1 MRYLL
6 LQYMKKAASF
16 IVIICS
22 AILAVIAMSW
32 FEPQNRVNTS
42 PPLTKA
48 ALGRQLFFDSILS
61 KDYSVSCA
69 SCHKPSFAFA
79 DTAAFSTGIFGKKT
93 VRNTPSVLNMANRDA
108 LFWDGRS
115 ATLAAQALQP
125 IQHPNEMGLP
135 ITEAVER
142 LRKHAKYRQWFY
154 QVFKQAPNS
163 NNLAL
168 AIQAFEET
176 LETSGSKADKAIDD
190 STALNESEERG
201 RQLFIGDKAKCFD
214 CHFGVDY
221 TGDEFR
227 NIGLYNGKDLNDVG
241 RYSITKKKSDIG
253 KFKTPGLRNIALTA
267 PYMHNGMF
275 KTLEAVVA
283 YYNNPTS
290 FVAGSVNT
298 DPLLQKPLNLTAQE
312 QADLVA
318 FLKALTDAELPK

>member
-1 MRYLL
+1 
-6 LQYMKKAASF
+6 MKKTASIITI
-16 IVIICS
+16 IVGVS
-22 AILAVIAMSW
+22 LALIVMSW
-32 FEPQNRVNTS
+32 HQPNTGNKS
-42 PPLTKA
+42 QPLTKA
-48 ALGRQLFFDSILS
+48 ALGKQLFFDPILS

-69 SCHKPSFAFA
+69 SCHKPAYAFA

-93 VRNTPSVLNMANRDA
+93 LRNTPSVLNMANRDA

-135 ITEAVER
+135 ITEAVNR
-142 LRKHAKYRQWFY
+142 LRKHATYREAFY
-154 QVFKQAPNS
+154 RLFKQAPNS

-168 AIQAFEET
+168 ALQAFEET

-190 STALNESEERG
+190 STALTASEERG

-241 RYSITKKKSDIG
+241 RYAITKQKSDLG
-253 KFKTPGLRNIALTA
+253 KFKTPGLRNVALTA

-283 YYNNPTS
+283 YYNNPAS
-290 FVAGSVNT
+290 FVTGSINT
-298 DPLLQKPLNLTAQE
+298 DPLLQKPLHLTAQE

-318 FLKALTDAELPK
+318 FLKALTDTDLPK